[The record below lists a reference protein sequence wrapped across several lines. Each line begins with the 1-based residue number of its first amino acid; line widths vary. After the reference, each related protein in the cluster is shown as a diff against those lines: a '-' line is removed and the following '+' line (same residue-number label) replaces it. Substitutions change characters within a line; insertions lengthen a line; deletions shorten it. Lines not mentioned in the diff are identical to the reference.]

1 MISGRNF
8 SAPLLS
14 RSSPTRSD
22 WPVGAGGGMST
33 EGELTAAVATG
44 VLLAVVETGVVAGVG
59 TGAAVEA
66 GAVAAV
72 GISIGG
78 AVGATWTPI
87 VGGGVSI
94 VGNGFI

>member
-1 MISGRNF
+1 MISDRSL

-14 RSSPTRSD
+14 RSSSTRSD
-22 WPVGAGGGMST
+22 WPVGAGGCMST
-33 EGELTAAVATG
+33 EGELTAAVVTG
-44 VLLAVVETGVVAGVG
+44 VLAVVETGVVAAVG
-59 TGAAVEA
+59 AGAAVEA
-66 GAVAAV
+66 CAMAAV